1 MPIKLKENQ
10 NQVEAPPKT
19 DDWSGPWGRISPTP
33 RSVDTLRIC
42 KGKSSDEIHSYPY
55 RVLSSWHLRG
65 IGYDTEELKIEAGPD
80 LLTVVGRGLSRVAA
94 ALDLGSLEVL
104 SETVADTEAVK
115 NTKIFVSTIIL
126 ENAQKSKF
134 ATLVEDGR

>member
-10 NQVEAPPKT
+10 NPTEVPAKT

-42 KGKSSDEIHSYPY
+42 RGKTSEEVHSYPY
-55 RVLSSWHLRG
+55 RVLSSWHLRN
-65 IGYDTEELKIEAGPD
+65 IGHNTEELKIEAGPD
-80 LLTVVGRGLSRVAA
+80 LITVMGVGLSRIAD

-104 SETVADTEAVK
+104 TETVAQMGTTQDSKIVVSRITLESSRVDEANRAVDK
-115 NTKIFVSTIIL
+115 
-126 ENAQKSKF
+126 
-134 ATLVEDGR
+134 

>member
-10 NQVEAPPKT
+10 NPTEVPAKA

-42 KGKSSDEIHSYPY
+42 RGKTSEEIHSYPY

-65 IGYDTEELKIEAGPD
+65 VGHDTEELKIEAGPD
-80 LLTVVGRGLSRVAA
+80 LVTVVGRGLSRVAA

-104 SETVADTEAVK
+104 SETGDETGIRQESKILVSSITLESAREA
-115 NTKIFVSTIIL
+115 S
-126 ENAQKSKF
+126 
-134 ATLVEDGR
+134 D

>member
-10 NQVEAPPKT
+10 NPAEVLVKA

-42 KGKSSDEIHSYPY
+42 KGKTSEEIHSYPY
-55 RVLSSWHLRG
+55 RVLSSRHLRG
-65 IGYDTEELKIEAGPD
+65 VGHDTEELKIEAGPD
-80 LLTVVGRGLSRVAA
+80 LITVMGRGLARIAA

-104 SETVADTEAVK
+104 SETGAEAG
-115 NTKIFVSTIIL
+115 TGQESKIFVSGITL
-126 ENAQKSKF
+126 ESARQG
-134 ATLVEDGR
+134 AD

>member
-10 NQVEAPPKT
+10 NPVDVPAKA

-42 KGKSSDEIHSYPY
+42 KGKSSEEVHSYPY

-65 IGYDTEELKIEAGPD
+65 AGHEEEELKIEAGPD
-80 LLTVVGRGLSRVAA
+80 LITVMGHGLSRVAS

-104 SETVADTEAVK
+104 SETAAATEAIK
-115 NTKIFVSTIIL
+115 NSKILVSAISI
-126 ENAQKSKF
+126 ESMR
-134 ATLVEDGR
+134 E

>member
-10 NQVEAPPKT
+10 NPVDVPAKA

-42 KGKSSDEIHSYPY
+42 KGKPSEEVHSYPY

-65 IGYDTEELKIEAGPD
+65 IGHDKEELKIEAGPD
-80 LLTVVGRGLSRVAA
+80 LITVVGRGLSRIAA
-94 ALDLGSLEVL
+94 ALDLSSLEFL
-104 SETVADTEAVK
+104 SETGAAPEAVRDS
-115 NTKIFVSTIIL
+115 KIFV
-126 ENAQKSKF
+126 
-134 ATLVEDGR
+134 

>member
-10 NQVEAPPKT
+10 NPAEVPAKA

-42 KGKSSDEIHSYPY
+42 KGKSSEEIHSYPY

-65 IGYDTEELKIEAGPD
+65 AGHEEEELKIEAGPD
-80 LLTVVGRGLSRVAA
+80 LITVIGHGLSRVAA

-104 SETVADTEAVK
+104 TETVAQVGTPGDSKIMVSSITLESARAEEASRK
-115 NTKIFVSTIIL
+115 RTT
-126 ENAQKSKF
+126 
-134 ATLVEDGR
+134 

>member
-10 NQVEAPPKT
+10 NPVDVPAKT

-42 KGKSSDEIHSYPY
+42 RGKTSEEIHSYPY

-65 IGYDTEELKIEAGPD
+65 IGHDTEELKIEAGPD
-80 LLTVVGRGLSRVAA
+80 LITVMGRGLSRVAA
-94 ALDLGSLEVL
+94 ALDQSSLEVL
-104 SETVADTEAVK
+104 SETGAAPEAVRDS
-115 NTKIFVSTIIL
+115 KIFVSAISI
-126 ENAQKSKF
+126 ES
-134 ATLVEDGR
+134 VRE

>member
-10 NQVEAPPKT
+10 NPAEVPAKA

-42 KGKSSDEIHSYPY
+42 RGKTSEEIHSYPY

-65 IGYDTEELKIEAGPD
+65 VGHDTEELKIEAGPD
-80 LLTVVGRGLSRVAA
+80 LVTVVGRGLSRVAA

-104 SETVADTEAVK
+104 AETGAEIGIRQES
-115 NTKIFVSTIIL
+115 KIFVSSISL
-126 ENAQKSKF
+126 ESAREAS
-134 ATLVEDGR
+134 D

>member
-10 NQVEAPPKT
+10 NPVEAPPKS
-19 DDWSGPWGRISPTP
+19 DDWSGPWGRINPTP

-94 ALDLGSLEVL
+94 ALDLGSLEV
-104 SETVADTEAVK
+104 VADTEAVK

>member
-10 NQVEAPPKT
+10 NPTEVPAKA

-42 KGKSSDEIHSYPY
+42 KGKTSEEIHSYPY
-55 RVLSSWHLRG
+55 RVLSSWHLLG
-65 IGYDTEELKIEAGPD
+65 IGHDTEELKIEAGPD
-80 LLTVVGRGLSRVAA
+80 LVTVVGRGLSRVAA

-104 SETVADTEAVK
+104 AETGGDTG
-115 NTKIFVSTIIL
+115 NLSHRKIVVSNISL
-126 ENAQKSKF
+126 ESARQAS
-134 ATLVEDGR
+134 D

>member
-10 NQVEAPPKT
+10 NLTEVVAKI

-42 KGKSSDEIHSYPY
+42 RGKTSEEIHSYPY

-65 IGYDTEELKIEAGPD
+65 VGLDTEELKIEAGPD
-80 LLTVVGRGLSRVAA
+80 LVTVAGRGLSRIAA

-104 SETVADTEAVK
+104 SETVANAEAVK
-115 NTKIFVSTIIL
+115 DTKIFVSMITL
-126 ENAQKSKF
+126 ES
-134 ATLVEDGR
+134 VRP

>member
-10 NQVEAPPKT
+10 NPTEVPGKT

-42 KGKSSDEIHSYPY
+42 RGKTSEEIHSYPY

-65 IGYDTEELKIEAGPD
+65 IGHDAEELKIEAGPD
-80 LLTVVGRGLSRVAA
+80 LVTVVGRGLSRIAA
-94 ALDLGSLEVL
+94 ALDQSSLEVL
-104 SETVADTEAVK
+104 SETAAVPEAVK
-115 NTKIFVSTIIL
+115 DSKIFVSAISL
-126 ENAQKSKF
+126 ES
-134 ATLVEDGR
+134 VRE

>member
-10 NQVEAPPKT
+10 NPVDVPAKA
-19 DDWSGPWGRISPTP
+19 DDWSGSWGRISPTP

-42 KGKSSDEIHSYPY
+42 KGQTSEEIHSYPY

-65 IGYDTEELKIEAGPD
+65 VGHDTEELKIEAGPD
-80 LLTVVGRGLSRVAA
+80 LVTVVGRGLSRVAA

-104 SETVADTEAVK
+104 SETGVEIGIRQER
-115 NTKIFVSTIIL
+115 KIFVSSITL
-126 ENAQKSKF
+126 ESSRDNQPR
-134 ATLVEDGR
+134 T

>member
-10 NQVEAPPKT
+10 NPAEVLVKA

-42 KGKSSDEIHSYPY
+42 KGKTSEEIHSYPY

-65 IGYDTEELKIEAGPD
+65 VGHDTEELKIEAGPD
-80 LLTVVGRGLSRVAA
+80 LVTVVGRGLSRVAA
-94 ALDLGSLEVL
+94 ALDLGSLEIL
-104 SETVADTEAVK
+104 SETEAGTEAVK
-115 NTKIFVSTIIL
+115 DLKIFVSAIIL
-126 ENAQKSKF
+126 ENARDS
-134 ATLVEDGR
+134 GR

>member
-10 NQVEAPPKT
+10 NPAEVPAKT

-42 KGKSSDEIHSYPY
+42 RGKTSEEIHSYPY

-65 IGYDTEELKIEAGPD
+65 AGHDTEELKIEAGPD
-80 LLTVVGRGLSRVAA
+80 LVTIMGRGLSRVAA

-104 SETVADTEAVK
+104 SETGGETGIGQDS
-115 NTKIFVSTIIL
+115 KIFVSGITL
-126 ENAQKSKF
+126 ER
-134 ATLVEDGR
+134 TGV

>member
-10 NQVEAPPKT
+10 KPVDVPAKT

-42 KGKSSDEIHSYPY
+42 RGKTSEEIHSYPY

-65 IGYDTEELKIEAGPD
+65 IGHDAEELKIEAGPD
-80 LLTVVGRGLSRVAA
+80 LVTVVGRGLSRVAA
-94 ALDLGSLEVL
+94 ALDQSSLEVL
-104 SETVADTEAVK
+104 SETAAVPEAVK
-115 NTKIFVSTIIL
+115 DSKIFVSAISI
-126 ENAQKSKF
+126 ES
-134 ATLVEDGR
+134 VRD

>member
-10 NQVEAPPKT
+10 NPVDLPAKA

-42 KGKSSDEIHSYPY
+42 KGKTSEEIHSYPY

-65 IGYDTEELKIEAGPD
+65 IGHDAEELKIEAGPD
-80 LLTVVGRGLSRVAA
+80 LVTIVGRGLSRVAA

-104 SETVADTEAVK
+104 SETGPETGTGQDS
-115 NTKIFVSTIIL
+115 KIFVSCITL
-126 ENAQKSKF
+126 ERARQAS
-134 ATLVEDGR
+134 D

>member
-10 NQVEAPPKT
+10 NPTEVPAKA

-42 KGKSSDEIHSYPY
+42 KGKTSEEIHSYPY

-65 IGYDTEELKIEAGPD
+65 IGHDTEELKIEAGPD
-80 LLTVVGRGLSRVAA
+80 LITVIGRGLSRAAA
-94 ALDLGSLEVL
+94 ALDQSSLEVL
-104 SETVADTEAVK
+104 SETGAAPVAVIDSK
-115 NTKIFVSTIIL
+115 LFVSAISI
-126 ENAQKSKF
+126 ES
-134 ATLVEDGR
+134 VRE

>member
-10 NQVEAPPKT
+10 NPVDVPAKA

-42 KGKSSDEIHSYPY
+42 SGKTSEEIHSYPY

-65 IGYDTEELKIEAGPD
+65 VGRDAEELKIEAGPD
-80 LLTVVGRGLSRVAA
+80 LITVMGHGLSRVAA

-104 SETVADTEAVK
+104 TETVAQVGTTPDSKIMVSSITLESARAEEASHK
-115 NTKIFVSTIIL
+115 GT
-126 ENAQKSKF
+126 A
-134 ATLVEDGR
+134 